1 MARKQKKRK
10 KNEKKRKRKASKLL
24 HNSVKAPLHVFPLDA
39 EGMIS
44 VENSEKHFSF
54 MHCMVIFIWPIMTE
68 MMGKLFQ

>member
-1 MARKQKKRK
+1 MARKGKKMR
-10 KNEKKRKRKASKLL
+10 EKRKRKASKLL

>member
-1 MARKQKKRK
+1 MARKGKKMR
-10 KNEKKRKRKASKLL
+10 EKRKRKASKLL
-24 HNSVKAPLHVFPLDA
+24 HNSVKTPLHVFPLDA